1 MSAITGVYGREI
13 LDSRGFPT
21 VEVEIQLE
29 SGAWGRAAVPSGAST
44 GKREAAEL
52 RDGDVQRYRGKGVQH
67 AVRNVEETIAPEID
81 GMEASEQAAIDQAL
95 LELDGTPNK
104 SALGANA
111 ILAVSLAVARA
122 AADDAGL
129 PLYAYLGGAG
139 AMYMP
144 VPMMNVINGG
154 AHADNGIDFQEFM
167 LVPAGADSFSNALRM
182 GVEVFHVLKEILK
195 SKKLSTG
202 VGDEGGF
209 APALASNT
217 AALDLLMEAIETA
230 GYRPGDDVALALDI
244 AASEFAEDNGRYRLR
259 RENVVLNADE
269 MVGRYEALVERYH
282 RVDRG
287 RPRRGRLGG
296 LGAAD
301 QAPGPPRAAGG
312 RRSLRDEPRHHP
324 AGHPKSIANAV
335 LVKVN
340 QVGTLTETMQA
351 IELSKRAAYGTV
363 ISHRSGETED
373 TFVADLAV
381 AVNAGQIKTGSL
393 ARSERTAKHNQLLRI
408 EEEPD
413 AASWPG
419 RSLYAQQPMSP
430 RVLGGTAVVLLAA
443 GVAGYAGNQ
452 ILRVTQMRREIVTME
467 REITTL
473 RARTEELTRTVDGL
487 RNDPA
492 YVEKLAREEFGMVRP
507 DETVLKF
514 PSADR

>member
-1 MSAITGVYGREI
+1 MSAITGVYAREI

-44 GKREAAEL
+44 GKREAVEL
-52 RDGDVQRYRGKGVQH
+52 RDGDAQRYRGKGVQQ

-129 PLYAYLGGAG
+129 PLYAYLGGVG
-139 AMYMP
+139 GRLLP

-182 GVEVFHVLKEILK
+182 GVEVFHALKELLK

-209 APALASNT
+209 APALPSNT
-217 AALDLLMEAIETA
+217 AALDLLMDAIEAA
-230 GYRPGDDVALALDI
+230 GYRPGDDVSLALDI
-244 AASEFAEDNGRYRLR
+244 AASEFAEEGGRYRLR
-259 RENVVLNADE
+259 RENVVLNSE
-269 MVGRYEALVERYH
+269 ELVTRYESLVERYPI
-282 RVDRG
+282 VSIED
-287 RPRRGRLGG
+287 G
-296 LGAAD
+296 LGED
-301 QAPGPPRAAGG
+301 DWAGWALLTK
-312 RRSLRDEPRHHP
+312 RLRNRVQLVGDDLFVTNP
-324 AGHPKSIANAV
+324 AIIQQGIQKSIANAV

-351 IELSKRAAYGTV
+351 IELAKRAAYGTV

-393 ARSERTAKHNQLLRI
+393 ARSERTAKYNQLLRI
-408 EEEPD
+408 EEELGH

-419 RSLYAQQPMSP
+419 RSLYS
-430 RVLGGTAVVLLAA
+430 
-443 GVAGYAGNQ
+443 
-452 ILRVTQMRREIVTME
+452 
-467 REITTL
+467 
-473 RARTEELTRTVDGL
+473 RTSR
-487 RNDPA
+487 
-492 YVEKLAREEFGMVRP
+492 
-507 DETVLKF
+507 
-514 PSADR
+514 